1 MLYGVFTIVNCEYDR
16 SLTLTQLLLLFYL
29 TLFLFSYFGLVAFW
43 IGRDTR
49 IDTRKGRAIAKKWKG
64 RGVEA
69 KNAIEK
75 LAALASTWNFQNKSY
90 ILQAEAQFSDR
101 NFEAAERLYDDAIS
115 SSKLHKFLSEEALSN
130 ELAAHFY
137 LETGRKN
144 KSVHYFAQAADKY
157 REWGALAKAATL
169 EKYYLDQ

>member
-1 MLYGVFTIVNCEYDR
+1 M
-16 SLTLTQLLLLFYL
+16 TQLLLLFYL
-29 TLFLFSYFGLVAFW
+29 TPFLFSYFGLVAFW

-69 KNAIEK
+69 KIAIEK
-75 LAALASTWNFQNKSY
+75 LAALASSWNFQNKSY
-90 ILQAEAQFSDR
+90 ILQAEEMFSER